1 MDRTTDISATD
12 DVFPGRCL
20 KTPRAA
26 WTWMGSFL
34 LCTARTAAK
43 SPPTTSSSCWPTSGS
58 ESSPHFCYFSE
69 RLVTVAQ
76 NTRALAH
83 LCLLKSTFLGTA
95 HQRCPSWYNFGA
107 ASGFTSWRSSH
118 KWIALCTFRKVLR
131 SDLIALLTLNLLF
144 PRQTWEE
151 QASNHPWTAE
161 CHHWVCPT
169 WLLKYVVI
177 SKQSPYPN
185 VCNCDVECQPW
196 KHTHPCTKYIWR
208 SRLAFVLFPELCE
221 PADPP
226 FSQLAAADLIWT
238 VLKLKQNKLLDHQ
251 DHHQTTVQRPNLW
264 FPHNTFNKIFLCLK
278 CKWYDRDVRG
288 KR

>member
-1 MDRTTDISATD
+1 MDGKFSPLYRQDSGKISTD
-12 DVFPGRCL
+12 DII
-20 KTPRAA
+20 K
-26 WTWMGSFL
+26 L
-34 LCTARTAAK
+34 LADIRK
-43 SPPTTSSSCWPTSGS
+43 WVITTLLL
-58 ESSPHFCYFSE
+58 F
-69 RLVTVAQ
+69 Q
-76 NTRALAH
+76 RALSYCGSKH
-83 LCLLKSTFLGTA
+83 SCPCTFMPFKSTFLGTA

-118 KWIALCTFRKVLR
+118 KWIALCTFRKALR

-221 PADPP
+221 PAASADPP
-226 FSQLAAADLIWT
+226 FSHLAAADLIWT
-238 VLKLKQNKLLDHQ
+238 VLCQKLKQNKLLDHQ

-278 CKWYDRDVRG
+278 CKWYNVRG